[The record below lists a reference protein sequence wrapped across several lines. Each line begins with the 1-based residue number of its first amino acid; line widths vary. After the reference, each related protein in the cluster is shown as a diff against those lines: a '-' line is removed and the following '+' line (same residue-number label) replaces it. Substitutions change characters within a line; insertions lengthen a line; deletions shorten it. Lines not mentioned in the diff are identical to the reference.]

1 MALKD
6 IGMNGGTE
14 VQKIDLAVDRSTS
27 QSLTDQIY
35 IGLRAAILQK
45 QITPNSRLPSWRDLA
60 AQLGVSR
67 GTVKAVYDRL
77 TDDLLIVAAGASGT
91 RVVDDP
97 QQVAPPPAITI
108 ARPLQG
114 IVRGYNLVPLPF
126 QMGIPAHDAFP
137 AKLWA
142 RLRTRALRE
151 DAHLPASNV
160 DPRGNIE
167 LRTQIASYLGVARG
181 ISCVPDQIILTTG
194 YRGGLDLAI
203 RTLGVEGRKVWME
216 DPGFPITRMG
226 LVLARMTP
234 VSVPV
239 DDEGIDVSIGIE
251 RAGDAAM
258 AVVTPG
264 QQAPTGV
271 VLSKARRRQLLDW
284 AAESGA
290 WVIEDDYLSELQL
303 RGRAA
308 TALASQDPHGRTI
321 HIGSFGKTLSPTIG
335 LGFVVAP
342 ASIAARFGEV
352 AACLAPAP
360 NTTTQL
366 ALTGFLADGHY
377 LRHLRNMK
385 RLYTARRDALAKR
398 LGNDAGIEVMAGL
411 AMMLKLD
418 AETDD
423 VALARRAFEHDIAPM
438 PLSVWYQDP
447 AHRVPGLLVSV
458 TNLQDRSLEKAC
470 ASLQTLIRSS
480 GRS

>member
-1 MALKD
+1 MKGAP
-6 IGMNGGTE
+6 E
-14 VQKIDLAVDRSTS
+14 VGKINFAVDRSTS
-27 QSLTDQIY
+27 LSLTEQIY
-35 IGLRAAILQK
+35 AGLKEAILQK
-45 QITPNSRLPSWRDLA
+45 QIAPNSRLPSWRDLA

-97 QQVAPPPAITI
+97 QQIARPPAVEI

-114 IVRGYNLVPLPF
+114 FVRGYNMVPLPF
-126 QMGIPAHDAFP
+126 QMGSPAHDAFP

-142 RLRTRALRE
+142 RLRTRAVRD
-151 DAHLPASNV
+151 DAATPASNV
-160 DPRGNIE
+160 DPRGNAD
-167 LRTQIASYLGVARG
+167 LRAQIASYLGVARG
-181 ISCVPDQIILTTG
+181 IRCVPDQIILTTG

-203 RTLGVEGRKVWME
+203 RTLGVEGRKAWME

-226 LVLARMTP
+226 LVLASMTP

-239 DDEGIDVSIGIE
+239 DDEGIDVEIGIE
-251 RAGDAAM
+251 RAGDAAI

-271 VLSKARRRQLLDW
+271 VLSQKRRRRLLDW
-284 AAESGA
+284 AAEAGA

-308 TALASQDPHGRTI
+308 PALASHDPSGRTI

-335 LGFVVAP
+335 LGFLVAP
-342 ASIAARFGEV
+342 PSIAARFGEV
-352 AACLAPAP
+352 AACLSPAP

-366 ALTGFLADGHY
+366 ALAGFLADGHY

-385 RLYTARRDALAKR
+385 KLYSVRRDALIRR
-398 LGNDAGIEVMAGL
+398 LGPDAGTEVMAGL
-411 AMMLKLD
+411 AMMLRLD
-418 AETDD
+418 AGTDD
-423 VALARRAFEHDIAPM
+423 VALARRGHDHDIAPM
-438 PLSVWYQDP
+438 PLSVWYHEP
-447 AHRVPGLLVSV
+447 ERRVSGLLVSI
-458 TNLQDRSLEKAC
+458 TNLHDRNLEKAC
-470 ASLQTLIRSS
+470 ASLQSLIRSG
-480 GRS
+480 GR